1 MKKTKLL
8 KITKYLDTL
17 EEKYFDYSTVLHRC
31 GTIGC
36 MIGHLPNIFPEEY
49 KYDEDSVVTVD
60 NVATVEDCT
69 NWETPLGL
77 TEEELSFISEPND
90 KSRDNYLQKNNA
102 EHLKVNANSTAKEVS
117 NLIKYFIKNYD
128 KIKQYLE

>member
-49 KYDEDSVVTVD
+49 KYDEDSIVTLVTVD
-60 NVATVEDCT
+60 DCI
-69 NWETPLGL
+69 NWEIPLGL
-77 TEEELSFISEPND
+77 TEKELSFISEPND
-90 KSRDNYLQKNNA
+90 KVRNNYLRKSNA
-102 EHLKVNANSTAKEVS
+102 EYLKVNANSTAKEVS